1 MSSIVY
7 TYNKNAKGQ
16 SVFDGPGEI
25 THDADGLTPEERDSL
40 PYPYN
45 RHGPS
50 MFPVSSYGTPT
61 PIEFLPKAVH
71 DIRELNLMYA
81 ELAKKKHQAAWDE
94 IDQVDESVVKHDECI
109 AKTDE

>member
-1 MSSIVY
+1 M
-7 TYNKNAKGQ
+7 
-16 SVFDGPGEI
+16 FEGPGEI

-45 RHGPS
+45 RFGPS
-50 MFPVSSYGTPT
+50 IFPVNSYGTPT

-71 DIRELNLMYA
+71 DIRELNNMYA

-94 IDQVDESVVKHDECI
+94 IDQQVDEVVVKHDECI